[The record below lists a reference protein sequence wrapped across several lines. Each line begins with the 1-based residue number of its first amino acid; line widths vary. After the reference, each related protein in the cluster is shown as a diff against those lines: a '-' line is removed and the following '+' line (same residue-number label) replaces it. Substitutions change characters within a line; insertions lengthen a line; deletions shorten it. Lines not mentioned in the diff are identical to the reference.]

1 LQIAQQAFANQ
12 NGDGLELTILTQP
25 NASKTHFAEVP
36 DGRIKLRVAAPA
48 VDGAANKAVVEFLAK
63 AFGVA
68 KRQVEILK
76 GQTSRRKTV
85 VISQPLKDPFS

>member
-1 LQIAQQAFANQ
+1 LQIAQQEFANQ
-12 NGDGLELTILTQP
+12 NGDAVELKILTQP
-25 NASKTHFAEVP
+25 NASKTHFAEVL

>member
-1 LQIAQQAFANQ
+1 MQVVEREFAKQ
-12 NGDGLELTILTQP
+12 DSEKLRLKLLIQP
-25 NASKTHFAEVP
+25 NASKTHFAEVI

-68 KRQVEILK
+68 KRQVAIEK
-76 GQTSRRKTV
+76 GQTSRRKLV
-85 VISQPLKDPFS
+85 AISQPLKDPFS

>member
-1 LQIAQQAFANQ
+1 MQTAQQAFANQ
-12 NGDGLELTILTQP
+12 NGDGLELPFLTQP
-25 NASKTHFAEVP
+25 NASKTHFAEVL

-85 VISQPLKDPFS
+85 VISQPLKDSFS